1 MRSAPLFVTFSVALV
16 VIVVASA
23 VLDGLRPA
31 DADIGAPG
39 VYTNRGRIAQNVPLG
54 VPIRVCSATV
64 PITTNIAVT
73 DVNKSLKDSGL
84 VSFDVFQMVP
94 GTCHATLP
102 AVTDRIDAV
111 SVKLPDWEEPCST
124 PEEIAADQVAP
135 GCVAFPPESLSDD
148 LPTFAGEIQVYLSFL
163 TFNNPYKGNRHVSE
177 VDADE
182 DEDIAR
188 TIVHELMH
196 VLGLRDEY
204 VDTGDECSRSYQTTN
219 QPSVMHCLDDGDTE
233 QPFLKEYDTEH
244 LKRLY
249 RPAQLT
255 TLGTAPMV
263 KDLGLGNVQFRL
275 NALPVK
281 VDSAIELRR
290 KEGGTWGRAFPT
302 WGAAET
308 ELRVTLA
315 GQPLGTLTYGIFRR
329 TAVLVGEQE
338 VIPAGPIP
346 RGESS
351 DADQGGA
358 DGQATRGTG
367 SEAIGFLQTL
377 TVTRLADQR
386 LIGFEYTPFSI
397 YLGEAAPTVTLPTGA
412 HGDLSFSTMTTD
424 VCEVDANTGAMHI
437 EGAGTCTVTATAA
450 GTDEYREGT
459 ATATVIVALPT
470 VTITGPTAVD
480 EGDPAVFTIAR
491 AGPGAL
497 TVNIQETRTGGFF
510 PDAARNSVDIPAGS
524 SSVEYSVRTTDVP
537 GVQANGLLTVAVRSG
552 TGYTVGTA
560 RGVTVTIRDDD
571 TTPPPPPPP
580 PGPVCTVWGYSW
592 AGTPPSG
599 LPIGG
604 YTGGG
609 FTSASAAQVSLNTTF
624 AVLRPIGYT
633 GLNGAVHCFMQVPPP
648 SPAEITITLTAG
660 LNNSIVWRGAVLPTD
675 SISTSLPAFQAA
687 WWLNPATNVWHT
699 YIDGAP
705 PFVNAQNPLAQLRTG
720 LTYSIRVS
728 AASTWVVDAAHGV
741 SGAAQGAQ
749 GRLGRGRAAGGRGG
763 RRCG

>member
-1 MRSAPLFVTFSVALV
+1 M
-16 VIVVASA
+16 
-23 VLDGLRPA
+23 
-31 DADIGAPG
+31 
-39 VYTNRGRIAQNVPLG
+39 
-54 VPIRVCSATV
+54 
-64 PITTNIAVT
+64 
-73 DVNKSLKDSGL
+73 
-84 VSFDVFQMVP
+84 
-94 GTCHATLP
+94 
-102 AVTDRIDAV
+102 
-111 SVKLPDWEEPCST
+111 
-124 PEEIAADQVAP
+124 
-135 GCVAFPPESLSDD
+135 
-148 LPTFAGEIQVYLSFL
+148 
-163 TFNNPYKGNRHVSE
+163 
-177 VDADE
+177 
-182 DEDIAR
+182 
-188 TIVHELMH
+188 
-196 VLGLRDEY
+196 
-204 VDTGDECSRSYQTTN
+204 
-219 QPSVMHCLDDGDTE
+219 
-233 QPFLKEYDTEH
+233 
-244 LKRLY
+244 
-249 RPAQLT
+249 
-255 TLGTAPMV
+255 
-263 KDLGLGNVQFRL
+263 
-275 NALPVK
+275 
-281 VDSAIELRR
+281 
-290 KEGGTWGRAFPT
+290 
-302 WGAAET
+302 
-308 ELRVTLA
+308 
-315 GQPLGTLTYGIFRR
+315 
-329 TAVLVGEQE
+329 
-338 VIPAGPIP
+338 
-346 RGESS
+346 
-351 DADQGGA
+351 
-358 DGQATRGTG
+358 
-367 SEAIGFLQTL
+367 
-377 TVTRLADQR
+377 TRLADQR

-749 GRLGRGRAAGGRGG
+749 GASAGGAPREGAAGDAAAESAWTATVTCEAGPGPVALTAPTEQEAIKAANWFVRAPAGCGG
-763 RRCG
+763 TGTYTTSAPASGALAQGASDSAWAVTVTCDADQAPLRFNAPTREEAVTAANWLINVPEGCGGTGTYTTSSPASDAQ